1 MKSKIVNLRNHA
13 YNILD
18 MKNKLLRLVF
28 GIFCIWCFIVVIVPF
43 LTQNEASQQMLN
55 HIEENDIDTRALFYT
70 DSEEAKDAE
79 FLLRS
84 KKLHQIKDN

>member
-1 MKSKIVNLRNHA
+1 
-13 YNILD
+13 
-18 MKNKLLRLVF
+18 MKNKLLRLGF
-28 GIFCIWCFIVVIVPF
+28 GIFCIWCFIVVVVPF

-70 DSEEAKDAE
+70 DSEETKDAE

-84 KKLHQIKDN
+84 KKLHEVNDN

>member
-1 MKSKIVNLRNHA
+1 
-13 YNILD
+13 
-18 MKNKLLRLVF
+18 MKNKLFRLVF
-28 GIFCIWCFIVVIVPF
+28 GIFFIWCFVAVIVPF

-70 DSEEAKDAE
+70 DSEDAKDAE

-84 KKLHQIKDN
+84 KKLNEIE